1 MFDFVAIGEI
11 LIDFTPCDDLGT
23 FKQNTGGA
31 PANVCAVLSK
41 LGCNSVFVGKVGN
54 DQFGLGCKKTL
65 DDIGVN
71 TDYLNI
77 SDDYNTTLAFVCLD
91 ESGNRSFAFYR
102 DNTADINLNI
112 QDVKQE
118 CYDTKYFHFGS
129 VSLTDEPSK
138 STVIDTVKRAKQNKC
153 IISYDPNL
161 RLNLWKSASQ
171 AKETIINTLEYA
183 DILKLSEEE
192 AEFLFDT
199 KDYKQVCKII
209 AQKYNIPFIIVTLA
223 EKGSY
228 ALINGKEYRGQAYKL
243 NTIDTTGAGDSF
255 WAGIIYN
262 LIKLD
267 KSITELNDE
276 EINHMLDFAS
286 ALGSLVTTK
295 KGAIPAIPTLEQ
307 IVDCMKNSIKILD

>member
-1 MFDFVAIGEI
+1 MFDFVGIGEI
-11 LIDFTPCDDLGT
+11 LIDFTPCDSVGT

-31 PANVCAVLSK
+31 PANVSSVLAK
-41 LGCNSVFVGKVGN
+41 LGCNSAFIGKVGN

-71 TDYLNI
+71 TDNLIVDNEHP
-77 SDDYNTTLAFVCLD
+77 TTLAFVCLD

-102 DNTADINLNI
+102 DNTADVNLDI
-112 QDVKQE
+112 KDVKDE
-118 CYDTKYFHFGS
+118 CYNAKYFHFGS
-129 VSLTDEPSK
+129 VALTAEPSK
-138 STVIDTVKRAKQNKC
+138 SAVIKAVKKAKQNKC

-161 RLNLWKSASQ
+161 RLNLWKTAEKAKQ
-171 AKETIINTLEYA
+171 AILDTLEYA

-209 AQKYNIPFIIVTLA
+209 NEKYNTPFIVVTLA

-228 ALINGKEYRGQAYKL
+228 ALINNKEYESKAYKL

-255 WAGIIYN
+255 WAGVVYN

-267 KSITELNDE
+267 KAISELNDE

-286 ALGSLVTTK
+286 AVGSLVTTK

-307 IVDCMKNSIKILD
+307 IVDCMKNSEKII